1 MHANHESKKH
11 MQQRIMVKPAKWHVC
26 SSVMFQINL
35 NGSSDFKWIILP
47 QLEWAKILSMLKCNF
62 FFSIFILGA
71 VWQRIFLSY
80 KELNQLISS
89 HSMDSHCFNSH
100 QWNHEQ
106 NSMLYVKHQPILKRV
121 VWFWISFAGFHFH
134 ESTTTM
140 KHTLSDLCIHKEQII
155 ENSKRKLTLNRG
167 KRTQDSQ
174 TRLKTHTN

>member
-35 NGSSDFKWIILP
+35 NGSSDFKWIILL

-80 KELNQLISS
+80 KELNQLVSS
-89 HSMDSHCFNSH
+89 HSMDSHCLDFNSH

-106 NSMLYVKHQPILKRV
+106 KQYVICQASTNLKESRMILDFLC
-121 VWFWISFAGFHFH
+121 WFSFSWINHNNETHSFWPMH
-134 ESTTTM
+134 
-140 KHTLSDLCIHKEQII
+140 
-155 ENSKRKLTLNRG
+155 
-167 KRTQDSQ
+167 SQ
-174 TRLKTHTN
+174 GADNWKFEA